1 MKTAKKQAILV
12 ACIIVTVVLPSCRE
26 RAPQDEGDTPI
37 QESAWTGHPGTLG
50 EWGHGADY
58 IYGRLRQPDSQESLL
73 VFWRWRGDAMKD
85 DGALR
90 LPYSSGI
97 VPAANGICGVRL
109 GREKGTWPFAIL
121 RLEDGVV
128 LREWATPPHWWCRRA
143 GGSVNGNFVAV
154 VMDLSGSSPDKKLG
168 EDYVRIG
175 LIDVGKRERK
185 WVGEIRGHGSS
196 TIRRVV
202 VTDDGRYVAIAGWNA
217 GTAMVDTEKAQVI
230 WAKRPSGE
238 VGTGYAA
245 FAPDGKTIFTAGSEG
260 CVYEIEV
267 TTGKV
272 LGQRW
277 ATSTGKSI
285 YAHRISALAISL
297 DGKRLAAGTGPEGEV
312 YVWDLDKKARP
323 RVLHHGWG
331 SICIVAFSP
340 DARNLV
346 SVGAGELKVWQL
358 TPPDSAPRSAP

>member
-1 MKTAKKQAILV
+1 MKTAKRQAILV

-26 RAPQDEGDTPI
+26 RSPQDEGDTPI
-37 QESAWTGHPGTLG
+37 QENAWTGHPGSLA

-58 IYGRLRQPDSQESLL
+58 VYGVLGQPDSEEDSL
-73 VFWRWRGDAMKD
+73 VFWKWRGDAMKD
-85 DGALR
+85 KGALR
-90 LPYSSGI
+90 LPYSSDV
-97 VPAANGICGVRL
+97 VPAAEGLCCLSMR
-109 GREKGTWPFAIL
+109 REDGEWSYAIL
-121 RLEDGVV
+121 RLEDGAV
-128 LREWATPPHWWCRRA
+128 LREWVPPEYWWCCKA
-143 GGSVNGNFVAV
+143 GGSANGNFVAV
-154 VMDLSGSSPDKKLG
+154 VMALSGSSPDKKVG

-175 LIDVGKRERK
+175 LIDVSKRERK
-185 WVGEIRGHGSS
+185 WVGEIRGHGSA

-217 GTAMVDTEKAQVI
+217 GTAMVDTEKGQVI

-238 VGTGYAA
+238 VSTGYAA
-245 FAPDGKTIFTAGSEG
+245 FAPDGKTIFTAGSAG
-260 CVYEIEV
+260 CVHEMEV

-272 LGQRW
+272 LSQRW

-285 YAHRISALAISL
+285 YAHRISALAISS

-331 SICIVAFSP
+331 SINIVAFSP
-340 DARNLV
+340 DARNVV
-346 SVGAGELKVWQL
+346 SVGAGELKVWRL
-358 TPPDSAPRSAP
+358 TPPHSTPRSAP